1 MNNLNQI
8 NINSTKKEA
17 TKSKKSFLDREI
29 TLFNT
34 FSDKKKEAFYGD
46 LETLTKAGVDLK
58 KSFEIILEEQEGTK
72 DEHFYKEIY
81 DEILLGKSLADSLK
95 KTGKFSEYEYYSIV
109 IGEESNLLLE
119 ILKELKIYYKKKTD
133 LRKQIMSVMSYPIFV
148 LIATIGIVYFLLT
161 SLVPIFAKIY
171 KQFDSELPSLTQTIV
186 YISENM
192 LYFVGIGLAILI
204 GIIIFIY
211 TQKQKIWFRKITST
225 IALKI
230 PVLGNYVKKV
240 HITRLTS
247 SLQLLL
253 SANTPLVKS
262 LDLTKKMNSFYPLD
276 AILDDLIKQVTK
288 GKSLNEVMKTH
299 SFFPRRFISLVKVG
313 EETNELD
320 TMLLKLS
327 EQYYDELEHQTKIIS
342 KIMEPLMLLIIGG
355 FVGVILIAI
364 YLPLFNLSNII

>member
-1 MNNLNQI
+1 
-8 NINSTKKEA
+8 
-17 TKSKKSFLDREI
+17 
-29 TLFNT
+29 
-34 FSDKKKEAFYGD
+34 
-46 LETLTKAGVDLK
+46 
-58 KSFEIILEEQEGTK
+58 
-72 DEHFYKEIY
+72 
-81 DEILLGKSLADSLK
+81 
-95 KTGKFSEYEYYSIV
+95 
-109 IGEESNLLLE
+109 
-119 ILKELKIYYKKKTD
+119 
-133 LRKQIMSVMSYPIFV
+133 MSVMSYPIFV